1 MYSVSD
7 TDSMNE
13 KREPRDDADG
23 GMAVEL
29 LRIVRS
35 VAKELHPN
43 LRHVQ
48 DITLDSDLERDIGFD
63 SLGLAELILRINKAF
78 MVRLPDQL
86 MGDADTVSHLLIA
99 LQAAG
104 PQVAHLSARA
114 STEAVSL
121 PSIEPPSTAETLIEV
136 MNFHVRAHGTRPHLL
151 LWKNEGEES
160 DISYAE
166 LHDAARSVAQGLIGQ
181 GLVSGNRV
189 AIMLATE
196 VGFFEAFL
204 GTLYAGG
211 IPVPMYPPFRR
222 SQVEDHLRRQAGI
235 IRNADANILIVSED
249 LRKVGSL
256 LFGLAPNLNH
266 IGTVRDLKQGGSI
279 AQPAPASTE
288 TIALIQYTSGS
299 TGDPKGVVLTHAN
312 LLANIRSMGEALE
325 ASSDD
330 IFVSWLPLYH
340 DMGLIGAWLGSL
352 YYGAHAILMPPLAFL
367 ADPSRWL
374 RMISRHRATLSA
386 APNFA
391 FELCHKRINDED
403 IDGLDLSSLRMI
415 VNGAEPVAPLTIARF
430 TERFSDF
437 KFRPQMMGPVY
448 GLAESSVGLA
458 FPPVGRTPIIDRI
471 QRTAL
476 SRGGIAL
483 QADPADL
490 TALEF
495 VACGQPIPGHEIRI
509 VDDNDNELPERR
521 EGRLQFRGPSATS
534 GYFRNEEKN
543 RKLFSGDWLESD
555 DRAYIAD
562 GDVYITGRIKD
573 MIIKA
578 GRNIYPHEIEDLV
591 GELEDVR
598 KGCVAAVASI
608 NPQSGTEMLVLI
620 VETRLTDQSERDNL
634 KRRIGEAC
642 ATTLDISPDVIELV
656 PPRTVPKTSS
666 GKIRRAAARTL
677 YDADLLAR
685 PERGFRQQLFL
696 LAVSGISG
704 RARRVFRRT
713 QELVYAGYWWSVMV
727 IFAAITWSTVMIL
740 PRRLWRH
747 FVVHVAARW
756 FLRLIGSRLT
766 LEVARQPPDHSTVF
780 VVNHSSYLDSLVVTA
795 AIPGPLTFV
804 AKEELARQW
813 VAGPFLK
820 RLNTLFVRRMIAQE
834 SVEDTEMQLLAARKG
849 ERLVS
854 FPEGT
859 LTRMPGLLSF
869 HLGPFLVAA
878 ETGHQVV
885 PITIRGTR
893 SILRGGAWF
902 PRRGDLVVNIGA
914 PLVAKG
920 RDFSAAV
927 KLRDK
932 TRAVMLKASGEP
944 DLAHER
950 IIIPQT

>member
-1 MYSVSD
+1 MSD
-7 TDSMNE
+7 TDPVNE
-13 KREPRDDADG
+13 KREPRDDDDG

-29 LRIVRS
+29 LRIIRS

-43 LRHVQ
+43 LRHMQ
-48 DITLDSDLERDIGFD
+48 DITLESDLERDIGFD
-63 SLGLAELILRINKAF
+63 SLGLAELILRTNKAF
-78 MVRLPDQL
+78 RVRLPDQL
-86 MGDADTVSHLLIA
+86 MGEADTVGDLLIA
-99 LQAAG
+99 LRAAG

-114 STEAVSL
+114 SIEAYSL

-136 MNFHVRAHGTRPHLL
+136 MDFHVQSHGARRHLL
-151 LWKNEGEES
+151 LWKAEGEEAE
-160 DISYAE
+160 ISYAE
-166 LHDAARSVAQGLIGQ
+166 LHDAARNAAKGLIDR
-181 GLVSGNRV
+181 GLAAGDRVS
-189 AIMLATE
+189 IMLPTE
-196 VGFFEAFL
+196 AEFFEAFM

-235 IRNADANILIVSED
+235 IRNADAPILIVSEN
-249 LRKVGSL
+249 LRRVGSL
-256 LFGLAPNLNH
+256 LFGLAP
-266 IGTVRDLKQGGSI
+266 DLKHIATVQDLKRAGSI
-279 AQPAPASTE
+279 AQSAPASAE

-312 LLANIRSMGEALE
+312 LLANIKSMGEALE

-391 FELCHKRINDED
+391 FELCHKRITDED
-403 IDGLDLSSLRMI
+403 IEGLDLSSLRMML
-415 VNGAEPVAPLTIARF
+415 NGAEPVAPLTITRF
-430 TERFSDF
+430 AERFSDF
-437 KFRPQMMGPVY
+437 KFRPEMMAPVY
-448 GLAESSVGLA
+448 GLAENSVGLA
-458 FPPVGRTPIIDRI
+458 FPTVGRTPIIDRV
-471 QRTAL
+471 QRTTL
-476 SRGGIAL
+476 SRDGIAIR
-483 QADPADL
+483 ADPYDV
-490 TALEF
+490 TAFEF

-509 VDDNDNELPERR
+509 VDDYDNELPERR
-521 EGRLQFRGPSATS
+521 EGRLQFRGPSSTS

-555 DRAYIAD
+555 DRAYIAE
-562 GDVYITGRIKD
+562 GDIYITGRIKD

-591 GELEDVR
+591 GEIEDVR

-620 VETRLTDQSERDNL
+620 VETRLTDPGERDDL
-634 KRRIGEAC
+634 KRRINEAC
-642 ATTLDISPDVIELV
+642 TTTLDIPPDVIELL

-666 GKIRRAAARTL
+666 GKIRRAAARSL
-677 YDADLLAR
+677 YEAGLLTR
-685 PERGFRQQLFL
+685 PGRGFRQQLFL
-696 LAVSGISG
+696 LAISGIGG
-704 RARRVFRRT
+704 RTRRVFRRT
-713 QELVYAGYWWSVMV
+713 KAHAYAGYWWSVLV
-727 IFAAITWSTVMIL
+727 ILAAITWSIVMIL
-740 PRRLWRH
+740 PSYSWRQFIVH
-747 FVVHVAARW
+747 FAARW
-756 FLRLIGSRLT
+756 FLRITGTKLMVEIG
-766 LEVARQPPDHSTVF
+766 RQPPDHSTVF

-820 RLNTLFVRRMIAQE
+820 RLHTLFVRRTIAQE
-834 SVEDTEMQLLAARKG
+834 SVADTEMQLLAARKG

-869 HLGPFLVAA
+869 HLAPFLVAA

-902 PRRGDLVVNIGA
+902 PRRGDLVVNIGD
-914 PLVAKG
+914 PLDAKG

-927 KLRDK
+927 KLRDNV
-932 TRAVMLKASGEP
+932 RAVMLKASGEP

-950 IIIPQT
+950 VIVQPT